1 MRYLEERMGFNA
13 LDNSGWRDRPE
24 RFDLV
29 MSAIGKIKL
38 IRSQDQ
44 KEFIIK
50 NTSDNKKII
59 NDYKTAVQKDIK
71 LVKQLPSI
79 EVDTDIGK
87 IELPKIAKSTYF
99 GGKGKGGGESG
110 KTSEGES
117 LQCVMLAALIKNGT
131 NKPYEFYTQKSVME
145 DAYKDVDVDTKFDLL
160 LKLTDDHPQWHRSGY
175 MIGKKLIQKGYVNK
189 DHILY
194 RGKTKMKEIYNL
206 KAAAYKSEG
215 RPGLSND
222 KWNPGDIY
230 AIKRNIDVS
239 KVLQSH
245 SVASLNI
252 SLSKAFRDRDIV
264 PISLKLVPEF
274 KLDGKIKMD
283 VYNLDRLPEKQRKF
297 NKLVLAKKTFWSSKS
312 ATVYIDGQ
320 ELDFRSFSDFTAVNM
335 EISGKTARGG
345 KVGYDQIRFAAK
357 EFLKARNLPDN
368 QKIAMDA
375 RKIHTQLSTGKIGAE
390 TKNFWSAVQRADTNI
405 KEVDFY
411 NYPKTRKAAD
421 VHSKLATTYVCDAI
435 MKANN
440 SAKNSFATNVYNIA
454 GSQTEDS
461 SVYIKA
467 YV

>member
-1 MRYLEERMGFNA
+1 M
-13 LDNSGWRDRPE
+13 
-24 RFDLV
+24 
-29 MSAIGKIKL
+29 
-38 IRSQDQ
+38 
-44 KEFIIK
+44 
-50 NTSDNKKII
+50 
-59 NDYKTAVQKDIK
+59 
-71 LVKQLPSI
+71 PSI
-79 EVDTDIGK
+79 EVDTTIGK

-117 LQCVMLAALIKNGT
+117 LQCVMLAALLKNGI
-131 NKPYEFYTQKSVME
+131 NKSYEFYTQKSIME
-145 DAYKDVDVDTKFDLL
+145 DAYSNVDVDTKFDLL
-160 LKLTDDHPQWHRSGY
+160 LKLTDDHPQWHRSGF
-175 MIGKKLIQKGYVNK
+175 MIGKKLIQQGYVNK

-194 RGKTKMKEIYNL
+194 RGKSKMKEIYKL
-206 KAAAYKSEG
+206 KADAYKAEG

-230 AIKRNIDVS
+230 AIKKNVDVS

-245 SVASLNI
+245 SVASLNL
-252 SLSKAFRDRDIV
+252 SLSKAFRNRDIV

-274 KLDGKIKMD
+274 KLDGKIKLD

-312 ATVYIDGQ
+312 ATVFIDGQ
-320 ELDFRSFSDFTAVNM
+320 ELDFRSFSDFNAVNM
-335 EISGKTARGG
+335 EIGGKTARGG

-357 EFLKARNLPDN
+357 EFLRARNLPDN
-368 QKIAMDA
+368 QKLAIDA

-390 TKNFWSAVQRADTNI
+390 TKNFWSAVQRTDKSI
-405 KEVDFY
+405 KEEDFY

-421 VHSKLATTYVCDAI
+421 VHSKLATTIVCDFI

-440 SAKNSFATNVYNIA
+440 SARNNFATNVFNIA
-454 GSQTEDS
+454 ASQTEDS